1 MLNTGLKLRLSA
13 FNYLTNDMHTLGNKL
28 LHRYLEQ
35 RNQFC
40 FLQNYF
46 RDFLILAWKKSS
58 SDGYLCLSCDIFR
71 VSFLFPGAYF
81 KSCFV
86 AVLLSLLNWVEISHN
101 RKPGKK
107 ETKNACFKILLTAS
121 SALLEKY
128 SSAHNSMIN
137 NCRWYSKTISCH
149 RIKDFSHGKWIGT
162 MHCPTCSLFYH

>member
-1 MLNTGLKLRLSA
+1 MLNTGLRLHPSA
-13 FNYLTNDMHTLGNKL
+13 FKYLTNDMHTLGNKL
-28 LHRYLEQ
+28 FHSYLGQ

-40 FLQNYF
+40 FLQNSF
-46 RDFLILAWKKSS
+46 RDFLILVWKKSS

-71 VSFLFPGAYF
+71 VSFFFSGAYF

-101 RKPGKK
+101 RKAGKK
-107 ETKNACFKILLTAS
+107 ETKNACFKIQLRAS

-128 SSAHNSMIN
+128 SSPKNSMIN
-137 NCRWYSKTISCH
+137 NCKWYSKAISCH

-162 MHCPTCSLFYH
+162 MHHARCRK